1 MHNAIPLILAAFI
14 AVAII
19 ATGCFYLVSR
29 DGILGTSGLKM
40 LYPADAVA
48 GFEIPVYTMS
58 VIMHFAHRE
67 FERKRR

>member
-1 MHNAIPLILAAFI
+1 MHNAIPLILAALI

-19 ATGCFYLVSR
+19 VTGCFYLVSPDR
-29 DGILGTSGLKM
+29 MLGTFGLK
-40 LYPADAVA
+40 DAASGRCFCRVWHT
-48 GFEIPVYTMS
+48 VNTMS